1 MELIAAWAFL
11 LTGMFVLFA
20 VFPGGH
26 SHITFPSLLPVF
38 GVPFALLFLAAQ
50 IAMVAWLKSRRG
62 AVLIAT
68 VFVAG
73 VGLAW
78 FGHAVDLWGELSEH
92 NIGLGRYLLGG
103 GVCASGIAPGEAL
116 LRSWVCRER

>member
-20 VFPGGH
+20 VFPGRS

-68 VFVAG
+68 VFIAG
-73 VGLAW
+73 LGLAW
-78 FGHAVDLWGELSEH
+78 CGHAMDLWGKLSEH

-103 GVCASGIAPGEAL
+103 GACASGVALGAAL
-116 LRSWVCRER
+116 LRGWVTDDR